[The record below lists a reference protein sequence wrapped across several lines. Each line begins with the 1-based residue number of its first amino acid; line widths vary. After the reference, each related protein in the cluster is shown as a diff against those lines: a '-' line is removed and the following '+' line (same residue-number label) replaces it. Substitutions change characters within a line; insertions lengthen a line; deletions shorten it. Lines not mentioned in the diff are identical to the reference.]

1 VKPTTAEGIVP
12 IEDLNLRD
20 RIVYLGRID
29 LFQGLAVSELLA
41 VATVTEE
48 RSYPAGAVVMESCET
63 CAGLHLIV
71 EGEVMAER
79 RMEGSDCPTLKVAR
93 FGPGESF
100 GELAL
105 FGEMPGGVQVKA
117 LTDVSLLILDKREFD
132 AVVREYPEIA
142 LRVCRRLSQR
152 IRMLLDRIQECEAC
166 RCRLE
171 EAVNAPLL
179 TTLTDGAGA

>member
-1 VKPTTAEGIVP
+1 MPTE
-12 IEDLNLRD
+12 ELSLRD

-41 VATVTEE
+41 VATVTDE

-71 EGEVMAER
+71 EGEVLAER

-117 LTDVSLLILDKREFD
+117 VTDVTLLILEKREFD
-132 AVVREYPEIA
+132 AVVQEYPEIA
-142 LRVCRRLSQR
+142 LRVCRKLSQR
-152 IRMLLDRIQECEAC
+152 IRMLLDRVQECEAC

-179 TTLTDGAGA
+179 SPLSGARGA